1 MVLTKRRHTKTQPL
15 EERSLEERSLFQEEE
30 TEMPIKGLPTHY
42 EALLVTPQQP
52 ITLIHNLLNVVP

>member
-1 MVLTKRRHTKTQPL
+1 MPL

>member
-1 MVLTKRRHTKTQPL
+1 MAPTKGQYTATHLL

-30 TEMPIKGLPTHY
+30 TEMPIKGIPTHY

-52 ITLIHNLLNVVP
+52 ITPIDNLINVVP